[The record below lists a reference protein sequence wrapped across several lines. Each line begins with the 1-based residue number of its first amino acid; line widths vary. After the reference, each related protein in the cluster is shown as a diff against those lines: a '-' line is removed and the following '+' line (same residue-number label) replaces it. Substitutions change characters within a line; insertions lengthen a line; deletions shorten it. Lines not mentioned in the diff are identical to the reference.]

1 MRIISEKTLREFWER
16 HPNSE
21 QSLKAWVKEVES
33 ADWMTPA
40 QLKDQFPNASIVR
53 DNRVVFNI
61 SGNRY
66 RLVAWINYP
75 RRAVYIKW
83 LGTHAEYDR
92 IDVEKVGL

>member
-16 HPNSE
+16 HSNSE
-21 QSLKAWVKEVES
+21 QSLRAWVKEVAT
-33 ADWMTPA
+33 ADWANPA
-40 QLKDQFPNASIVR
+40 HLKDQFPNASIVR
-53 DNRVVFNI
+53 DNRVIFNI

-66 RLVAWINYP
+66 RLVAWINYG

-83 LGTHAEYDR
+83 LGAHAEYDR

>member
-1 MRIISEKTLREFWER
+1 MRILSEKALRAFWER

-21 QSLKAWVKEVES
+21 QSLRAWVDEVKR
-33 ADWMTPA
+33 ADWDNPA
-40 QLKDQFPNASIVR
+40 QVRDRFATASIVK

-61 SGNRY
+61 GGNQF
-66 RLVAWINYP
+66 RLVAWINY
-75 RRAVYIKW
+75 RRRSVYIKW

>member
-1 MRIISEKTLREFWER
+1 MRILSEKALRTFWER

-21 QSLKAWVKEVES
+21 QSLRAWVDEVKR
-33 ADWMTPA
+33 ADWDNPA
-40 QLKDQFPNASIVR
+40 QVRDKFATASIVK

-61 SGNRY
+61 GGNQF
-66 RLVAWINYP
+66 RLVAWINY
-75 RRAVYIKW
+75 RRRSVYIKW